1 MSCDNS
7 TMLLCGRCRVVVTS
21 SIEGPVRFVC
31 CPVCGESD
39 TAENARREAGR
50 HTAHQLLQLMLR
62 AHLRKGP
69 ALHFRFVEEIDA
81 LKDR

>member
-1 MSCDNS
+1 MDCDNS
-7 TMLLCGRCRVVVTS
+7 IVLLCGRCGVAVTS
-21 SIEGPVRFVC
+21 SIEGPTIFVC

-39 TAENARREAGR
+39 TLENARREAGR

-62 AHLRKGP
+62 AHLGKGP